1 MTDLHWGTKDIREGI
16 ILDWLT
22 TAGIPLPLL
31 AVQPNEDPP
40 PSLSGRV
47 ITLPSL
53 ADSEESPP
61 LLTDSGYH
69 DIPVQHSEDPPP
81 SLVGGSME
89 YGSSEN
95 KISQVSEQS

>member
-1 MTDLHWGTKDIREGI
+1 MYIGGARTLREGLI
-16 ILDWLT
+16 SDNLT
-22 TAGIPLPLL
+22 TAGILPPLL
-31 AVQPNEDPP
+31 ADSGYQDIRVQPNEDPP

-53 ADSEESPP
+53 ADR
-61 LLTDSGYH
+61 GYH

-81 SLVGGSME
+81 ILVGGSME

-95 KISQVSEQS
+95 KISQASEQS